1 MAVGGSARGQMRP
14 HSSKSPPFLLV
25 GLFVVIAIL
34 AFNYW
39 NASTKY
45 AFSRKQVI
53 RLSDKYQE
61 LNLKKQGIEK
71 RNLDLADELNER
83 KTEVMKCIA
92 KNSADTTNCEN
103 RIRREKDEVLTQLS
117 AVKLDNDNM
126 RQKEIENQESLK
138 QCQTHLDNAKEATE
152 RAKSEMEMQ
161 CQEKLTKAAQN
172 QSEGARSLWL
182 PRTGA
187 FAGL

>member
-1 MAVGGSARGQMRP
+1 MLQCSDRFVVIVNDISGSCMSDVKMAVGGSARGQMRP

-126 RQKEIENQESLK
+126 RQKEIENQESLVSRPSIK
-138 QCQTHLDNAKEATE
+138 MVKCMIM
-152 RAKSEMEMQ
+152 SMMMM
-161 CQEKLTKAAQN
+161 
-172 QSEGARSLWL
+172 
-182 PRTGA
+182 
-187 FAGL
+187 